1 MAGLNKVI
9 KFSSQQSGAFNEINN
24 IVTFNIPADG
34 SYDLSSSYVE
44 LNCRMSAGAQETT
57 DAGGG
62 TAVYIPELAWY
73 NTPYQVNNSMFV
85 RRAMLRTTRQGVLE
99 DSLRRDILSSNLVN
113 YTHTSEELSSLGY
126 KSGTQHMNYDGVVSS
141 IWRSLN
147 QGGASAGDAQS
158 SRAST
163 ARSAPI
169 TIPLDQLLSLGMAR
183 QIPFGAMGGG
193 QLELELNASITNS
206 LADGN
211 PVGWSTL
218 TGPSIAATS
227 AAIDNVPSS
236 TFAYGNSHAH
246 PVVLTKKFVDRVE
259 FPLFVGAN
267 VAIEA
272 AGGTGA
278 VTAGA
283 ANLVIEKIWF
293 DADGTAN
300 LVMDQAVANL
310 TAHTLTGMTI
320 AFLGAATPPLLTI
333 DSANLVMKR
342 IATPQPIQPQMT
354 YLAWETE
361 EYSQAGSTQ
370 LNHTF
375 RLPANCMN
383 ALIMLPAGPGASFD
397 APGSGISKLDDLA
410 TYRLSINNRPIVNR
424 DVNVTDGIRNCL
436 HYELLMRSFE
446 AGSIPL
452 RNMQEIQRLQ
462 PGTIAE
468 QVAGQ
473 NTTGRDSDIIIIGV
487 PTEETAMPKSLQV
500 DLRTQ
505 GTEAAALLTNL
516 VVFKQVVRT
525 ITI

>member
-9 KFSSQQSGAFNEINN
+9 KFSSQQSGAFNDINN

-44 LNCRMSAGAQETT
+44 LNCRMSAGAQDTT
-57 DAGGG
+57 DAGTG

-99 DSLRRDILSSNLVN
+99 DSLRRDILSANLVN

-141 IWRSLN
+141 IWRSFN
-147 QGGASAGDAQS
+147 QGGTSASDAQS
-158 SRAST
+158 TRAST

-183 QIPFGAMGGG
+183 QMPFGAMGGG

-206 LADGN
+206 FADGN

-218 TGPSIAATS
+218 TGPSIASTS
-227 AAIDNVPSS
+227 SVIENVPSG
-236 TFAYGNSHAH
+236 TFAYGNSDAH
-246 PVVLTKKFVDRVE
+246 PVQLTKKFVDRAE
-259 FPLFVGAN
+259 FPLHVGAN
-267 VAIEA
+267 VVIESTGG
-272 AGGTGA
+272 GGTG
-278 VTAGA
+278 TLDAGA
-283 ANLVIEKIWF
+283 ANLVITKIWF

-300 LVMDQAVANL
+300 LVMDQRVANL
-310 TAHTLTGMTI
+310 TAETLEDMMI
-320 AFLGAATPPLLTI
+320 AFAGALTPPLLTI

-383 ALIMLPAGPGASFD
+383 ALIMLPAGTGTVFD

-410 TYRLSINNRPIVNR
+410 TYRLSINNKPIVNR
-424 DVNVTDGIRNCL
+424 DVNVTNGIRNCL
-436 HYELLMRSFE
+436 HYELLMRSFD

-452 RNMQEIQRLQ
+452 KNIQEIQRLS
-462 PGTIAE
+462 PGLIAD
-468 QVAGQ
+468 QVTGQ
-473 NTTGRDSDIIIIGV
+473 NSTDREADIIGV
-487 PTEETAMPKSLQV
+487 PTEETATAKSLQV

-505 GTEAAALLTNL
+505 GTEGAALLTNL